1 MSARLKRHSPRA
13 MKALAKF
20 ALAALL
26 VASGLAGCSEQSADS
41 RAQTKT
47 AYVAS
52 AKREPFHKITCTWA
66 GRISPQNLQTFAT
79 REQAIK
85 AGHRPC
91 KVCKP

>member
-1 MSARLKRHSPRA
+1 
-13 MKALAKF
+13 MKTII
-20 ALAALL
+20 LAAIL
-26 VASGLAGCSEQSADS
+26 ATACGLAGCREQSADS
-41 RAQTKT
+41 PQEAKV

-52 AKREPFHKITCTWA
+52 VNRAPFHRITCTWA
-66 GRISPQNLQTFAT
+66 DRISPQNVQTFMT

>member
-1 MSARLKRHSPRA
+1 MTRII
-13 MKALAKF
+13 
-20 ALAALL
+20 LAAFL
-26 VASGLAGCSEQSADS
+26 AAACGLAGCGEQPADGPQQ
-41 RAQTKT
+41 AKV

-52 AKREPFHKITCTWA
+52 VNRAPFHRTACQWA
-66 GRISPQNLQTFAT
+66 DRISPQNLRTFTT

>member
-1 MSARLKRHSPRA
+1 
-13 MKALAKF
+13 MKALTTLVLACF
-20 ALAALL
+20 LMMGGLAACNDQ
-26 VASGLAGCSEQSADS
+26 GADS
-41 RAQTKT
+41 TQQAKI

-52 AKREPFHKITCTWA
+52 ANRAPFHRITCKWA
-66 GRISPQNLQTFAT
+66 DRISPQNLQTFTT